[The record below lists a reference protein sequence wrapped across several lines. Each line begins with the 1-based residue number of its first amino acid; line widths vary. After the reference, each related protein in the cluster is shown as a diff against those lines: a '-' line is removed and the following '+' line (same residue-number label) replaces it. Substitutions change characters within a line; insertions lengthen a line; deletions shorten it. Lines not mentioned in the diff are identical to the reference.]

1 MKTKTQFSNR
11 ILSLALA
18 FVMVLGLL
26 PMTAV
31 AIKIHS
37 HPVCGKTHTDIGD
50 HTGACEAIEW
60 TEWKGTAIIE
70 SGSYYLSDNI
80 SIDKLTISQNIT
92 VSLCLNGKTLSVKDF
107 PYLEKKNLNI
117 CDCTGGGV
125 LNFNS
130 DNIHMQISGR
140 LNLYGGILTSKS
152 SQIVNL
158 YTDNTSFHMYDGKII
173 GSRVIVDGG
182 IFRMYGGEISGS
194 TMGGAI
200 LYNGTM
206 AIYDGAV
213 ISGNSSTSSTW
224 AGGVTVY
231 RNSATL
237 EIHGGRITGNTRNNE
252 ECNVQLPEGG
262 KITVGEDLSQNI
274 LIGVTAESAPCTFS
288 VGGAAY
294 ADKGYFKS
302 DDSAYMVAADGNDLK
317 LVKQFTVSF
326 NANGGTGS
334 MGSVNVTDGAE
345 YTLPDNPFTAPSGGK
360 QFKGWAT
367 SASGDVI
374 TTETITVTD
383 DTTLYAIWE
392 KIPAEAPS
400 VEISGNLTLT
410 YGEFTN
416 QKITATVEEK
426 DDYIYSYQ
434 WVNDDNRVI
443 GETETLNIADD
454 TAVGIYNYACNVI
467 ATRKDNGEYKTITIR
482 GIWVK
487 VNAKEL
493 NSNSADV
500 TLSQTTFTYNGEEQR
515 PAVEVTH
522 NGKVLTKDTDYTIS
536 WPADCKNA
544 GFKTITVNFIG
555 NYSGSVTK
563 TFEIQKAPLTVTAKP
578 HSIIYGDAPANNGV
592 IYSGF
597 VPDENENV
605 LGGTLAYDYTYSQYG
620 NVGDYDITVSGLTSD
635 NYEITFAKG
644 TLTVEQ
650 KEIGIRWGAT
660 DFSYNGTAQKPT
672 ATATGTVNGDELTL
686 TVSGEQTNASDTA
699 YTATVTGING
709 EKEGNY
715 KLPSNVTANFTIG
728 KAAQAAPTVTKADE
742 TIFGKADGKLKD
754 VDSTMEYRA
763 EGESTYTAI
772 TGSTVENLAA
782 GKYFVRY
789 AADSNHNASPDT
801 AIIVGEG
808 RKLQIVVP
816 QNQVGYT
823 VTVNKTEMEYEGSY
837 TLKVEIHEGY
847 TATGDFKIIISNW
860 ECGQQAGVEETYMN
874 AIADQIIEVQGVADI
889 TEPTAEIKIENNK
902 WTSFWNKLTLGL
914 FFKETQDVTITATDA
929 GSGVKSIEYYLSC
942 KEMELDELRSVTDWQ
957 PYEGAFKIDPNNRY
971 VIYARITDNAGC
983 MIEINSDS
991 IVLDN
996 IAPTIEGI
1004 ENGQTYYGD
1013 ITFKASDDYFDGV
1026 TVDDN
1031 DVTPTDGAYTIV
1043 ADNGEH
1049 AIVATDKSGN
1059 KTEYKV
1065 TVYKNYT
1072 VTYKAD
1078 GEPISAETVGHGK
1091 DATIPAVPSKDG
1103 YVGKWNSD
1111 GKNITEDT
1119 TVSVVYTEIPVV
1131 KPDEVKPED
1140 KTDLE
1145 DAKKQLEDMLED
1157 DSYTDDDKKDIQD
1170 AINDIDDALEVIG
1183 NVEAVEE
1190 LIDKLPDTVKKD
1202 DEAAI
1207 KAADDAYNAL
1217 TDYEKSLVDA
1227 DAKKALADAKAALAE
1242 LNKPAAPN
1250 SPATGDNSNLLL
1262 WIVLLFISGGAAIT
1276 LTVVDRKRR
1285 KAKRKKGN

>member
-1 MKTKTQFSNR
+1 MKTKTQFTNR
-11 ILSLALA
+11 ILSLVLAL
-18 FVMVLGLL
+18 VMVVGLL
-26 PMTAV
+26 PMSSLTAV
-31 AIKIHS
+31 AINIHI
-37 HPVCGKTHTDIGD
+37 HPVCGETHADIGD

-60 TEWKGTAIIE
+60 TEWDGTDITE

-317 LVKQFTVSF
+317 LVKQFTVTF

-367 SASGDVI
+367 SANGDVI

-392 KIPAEAPS
+392 NIAAEVPE
-400 VEISGNLTLT
+400 VQISDNLDLT
-410 YGEFTN
+410 YGEFSN
-416 QKITATVEEK
+416 EKITATVEEK

-443 GETETLNIADD
+443 GETKTLNIADD

-536 WPADCKNA
+536 WPDDCKNA
-544 GFKTITVNFIG
+544 GLKYITVNFKG
-555 NYSGSVTK
+555 NYSGSTQK
-563 TFEIQKAPLTVTAKP
+563 TFEITKAPLTVTANNKT
-578 HSIIYGDAPANNGV
+578 ITYGDAPANNGV

-597 VPDENENV
+597 AANENADV
-605 LGGTLAYDYTYSQYG
+605 LGGALAYDYTYNQYG
-620 NVGDYDITVSGLTSD
+620 NVGDYVITVRGLISD

-660 DFSYNGTAQKPT
+660 GFIYNGTVQKPT

-699 YTATVTGING
+699 YTATVTGISG
-709 EKEGNY
+709 EKTENY
-715 KLPSNVTANFTIG
+715 KLPSNVTASFTI
-728 KAAQAAPTVTKADE
+728 AKADQTAPVVNKENE
-742 TIFGKADGKLKD
+742 TISKKADGKLTD
-754 VDSTMEYRA
+754 VSANMEYRA
-763 EGESTYTAI
+763 EDESTYTAI
-772 TGSTVENLAA
+772 TGNTVEDLAA
-782 GKYFVRY
+782 GKYYVRVKG
-789 AADSNHNASPDT
+789 DSNHNPSPDT
-801 AIIVGEG
+801 AVTIAAG
-808 RKLQIVVP
+808 RKLTVTLP
-816 QNQVGYT
+816 QNQAGYT
-823 VTVNKTEMEYEGSY
+823 VAASANELDYGADVTITLTVHDGYSKTDDFKFICNDVDRTAQLVDGKTY
-837 TLKVEIHEGY
+837 TLSGLIADVTVKVEGI
-847 TATGDFKIIISNW
+847 
-860 ECGQQAGVEETYMN
+860 
-874 AIADQIIEVQGVADI
+874 ADI
-889 TEPTAEIKIENNK
+889 TEPTATINLKDNN
-902 WTSFWNKLTLGL
+902 WNKVLNGLTFGL
-914 FFKETQDVTITATDA
+914 FFNETQTFTIDAADVNT
-929 GSGVKSIEYYLSC
+929 GSGINKIYYYLSD
-942 KEMELDELRSVTDWQ
+942 KELTKAEVEAITDWTE
-957 PYEGAFKIDPNNRY
+957 YSAAVNVDPDKVF
-971 VIYARITDNAGC
+971 VIYAMVTDNAGN
-983 MIEINSDS
+983 ITYVNSNG
-991 IVLDN
+991 IVLDAT
-996 IAPTIEGI
+996 APAITEI
-1004 ENGQTYYGD
+1004 ENGGTYYGD
-1013 ITFKASDDYFDGV
+1013 TTFKANDVYFDGV
-1026 TVDDN
+1026 TVDGT
-1031 DVTPTDGAYTIV
+1031 DVTLTDGAYTIV
-1043 ADNGEH
+1043 ADNAEH
-1049 AIVATDKSGN
+1049 TVVATDKAGN
-1059 KTEYKV
+1059 KTEYKI
-1065 TVYKNYT
+1065 TVYKTYT
-1072 VTYKAD
+1072 ITFMDENGVYKTLTVKHGEKVTMPD
-1078 GEPISAETVGHGK
+1078 
-1091 DATIPAVPSKDG
+1091 VPTKDG
-1103 YVGKWNSD
+1103 YTVKWD
-1111 GKNITEDT
+1111 KELDTVTEDV
-1119 TVSVVYTEIPVV
+1119 TVKAVYTEIP
-1131 KPDEVKPED
+1131 
-1140 KTDLE
+1140 KTDTP
-1145 DAKKQLEDMLED
+1145 
-1157 DSYTDDDKKDIQD
+1157 S
-1170 AINDIDDALEVIG
+1170 
-1183 NVEAVEE
+1183 
-1190 LIDKLPDTVKKD
+1190 
-1202 DEAAI
+1202 
-1207 KAADDAYNAL
+1207 
-1217 TDYEKSLVDA
+1217 
-1227 DAKKALADAKAALAE
+1227 
-1242 LNKPAAPN
+1242 
-1250 SPATGDNSNLLL
+1250 SPQTGDNSNIWL
-1262 WIVLLFISGGAAIT
+1262 WFALAFISGGAVIS
-1276 LTVVDRKRR
+1276 LTVVDRK
-1285 KAKRKKGN
+1285 KRSAANK